1 MVSRILLKHGKEK
14 PVLAH
19 HPWIFSGAI
28 ARVEDAHDG
37 DTVDVFDSTD
47 QWLARGYYNSRS
59 QIAVRLWTWIREEP
73 VDRAWLKTRLASAIA
88 GRRALIDSGTT
99 NACRLVNAESD
110 RIPGLVVDRYADW
123 VVVQFLTLGVEIRK
137 RELVDLLAEM
147 LEPRGIYERSDVDVR
162 EKEGLSPSVGVLY
175 GSEPPGLIETR
186 ENGFRFLVD
195 VKHGHKTGFYL
206 DQSENRK
213 RVAGFLSG
221 CRRGEESGRTTEV
234 LNVFSYTGAFGVYA
248 CSADSNARVINLDA
262 SADALKLAQENMRL
276 NGFEARGEPVEGD
289 AFQVLRRYRDQG
301 RSFDTIILDP
311 PKFVY
316 SQSQLQS
323 GLRGY
328 KDINLLA
335 LKLLKRDG
343 LLVTF
348 SCSGLVTSDL
358 HQKVVFGAAVDAGRD
373 TQIVARLLQAPDH
386 PILLSFPESEYLKGL
401 VCRVA

>member
-1 MVSRILLKHGKEK
+1 MVPRILLKHGKEK

-28 ARVEDAHDG
+28 ARVENADDG
-37 DTVDVFDSTD
+37 DTVDVFDSSD
-47 QWLARGYYNSRS
+47 KWLARGYYNSRS
-59 QIAVRLWTWIREEP
+59 QIAVRLWTWNREEL
-73 VDRAWLKTRLASAIA
+73 VDRAWLESRLASAIA
-88 GRRALIDSGTT
+88 GRRALIDSGVT
-99 NACRLVNAESD
+99 NAYRLVNAESD
-110 RIPGLVVDRYADW
+110 RMPGLVVDRYADW
-123 VVVQFLTLGVEIRK
+123 VVVQFLTLGVETRK
-137 RELVDLLAEM
+137 REFVDLLAEL

-162 EKEGLSPSVGVLY
+162 EKEGLSASVGILY
-175 GSEPPGLIETR
+175 GSEPPDLIDIV

-213 RVAGFLSG
+213 RVAGFLRG
-221 CRRGEESGRTTEV
+221 CWRGEKSGRMDEV

-276 NGFEARGEPVEGD
+276 NGFEARGETVEGD

-301 RSFDTIILDP
+301 RSFDAIILDP

-348 SCSGLVTSDL
+348 SCSGLVTQDL

-386 PILLSFPESEYLKGL
+386 PILLSFPEAEYLKGL

>member
-88 GRRALIDSGTT
+88 GRRALIDSRAT
-99 NACRLVNAESD
+99 NAYRLVNAESD

-137 RELVDLLAEM
+137 RELVGLLAEM

-206 DQSENRK
+206 DQSE
-213 RVAGFLSG
+213 
-221 CRRGEESGRTTEV
+221 
-234 LNVFSYTGAFGVYA
+234 
-248 CSADSNARVINLDA
+248 
-262 SADALKLAQENMRL
+262 
-276 NGFEARGEPVEGD
+276 
-289 AFQVLRRYRDQG
+289 
-301 RSFDTIILDP
+301 
-311 PKFVY
+311 
-316 SQSQLQS
+316 
-323 GLRGY
+323 
-328 KDINLLA
+328 
-335 LKLLKRDG
+335 
-343 LLVTF
+343 
-348 SCSGLVTSDL
+348 
-358 HQKVVFGAAVDAGRD
+358 
-373 TQIVARLLQAPDH
+373 
-386 PILLSFPESEYLKGL
+386 
-401 VCRVA
+401 